1 MRNITHVS
9 MVAALVL
16 AAPAMAAVNVGDTPK
31 YAFATLDGK
40 TVSNDSLKGK
50 LVLIDFWA
58 TWCGPCMAEAGHMVA
73 THEKYGE
80 KGLQLVGVSLDRD
93 RGALENGIKGPNF
106 TWPQFF
112 DSRGLVAQA
121 WGVNGIP
128 RTFLIAPDGKVL
140 WVGHPA
146 QMDKPIENAF
156 RSHPPKLV
164 DGAAAEGAKAA
175 LDQVEAAIASND
187 TAGAM
192 KALAALPPAA
202 RADGAVKP
210 RLDKALEQLVPA
222 ADSAIAEAD
231 GLIER
236 KQFAQA
242 AVKLSDVAAG
252 MPGTP
257 I

>member
-93 RGALENGIKGPNF
+93 RAALENGIKGSNF
-106 TWPQFF
+106 TWLQFF
-112 DSRGLVAQA
+112 DARGLVAQA

-128 RTFLIAPDGKVL
+128 RTFLISPDGKVL

-146 QMDKPIENAF
+146 EMDRPIENAF
-156 RSHPPKLV
+156 RNHPPKLV
-164 DGAAAEGAKAA
+164 DDAAAAGATAA
-175 LDQVEAAIASND
+175 LDQVEAALSAGD
-187 TAGAM
+187 TSGAM

-202 RADGAVKP
+202 RADASLKP

-222 ADSAIAEAD
+222 ASAAMTEA
-231 GLIER
+231 GAMIER
-236 KQFAQA
+236 KQF
-242 AVKLSDVAAG
+242 
-252 MPGTP
+252 
-257 I
+257 